1 MSTPIQIS
9 KDFSQYVQQWLRANP
24 AWEQWLEEKTH
35 QPLFIPEIELIFEK
49 ELPTDQWLHFDEVSF
64 LASLRIARQ
73 KVMLW
78 LGVRDIAN
86 LASLTEVMLAVTEMA
101 HLGLRYASEYAQEA
115 LTTQYG
121 LPQNADAQP
130 IPLWIIG
137 MGKLGAKELNV
148 SSDIDLIFLYE
159 CDGTTAGGNKPIS
172 NHEWFELQGK
182 KIIRYLTELTPQG
195 FVFRVDMRLRPNG
208 DSGPLVSSLD
218 MLEEYFLVQGRE
230 WERYAWIKAR
240 LVYPLEVADKS
251 GFPTNLH
258 AIVTRF
264 VYRKYLDFGII
275 DSIRRLHRQIRHEA
289 NLRAHQY
296 PDRAFDIKLGKGG
309 IREIEFLAQM
319 YQLIR
324 GGEESTLR
332 TRSTVEVIGHIERL
346 QLIPSDMAKA
356 LLSAYA
362 FLRKLEHLLQ
372 WRNDA
377 QVHYLPNIPEV
388 VLQIAIRLGFSNKG
402 QFEEE
407 LARQQMIV
415 ASYFSEAFTLDSQD
429 EELIQLS
436 PSGSFEQYPQF
447 QQKLEQVKSSNR
459 FALVSEISKQNF
471 DFILLYVLDHHP
483 QIQEETLLKLL
494 DLLEVIFRRSSYL
507 SLLKEY
513 PKAIER
519 VIRLLEASNWASQ
532 YLMKHPHLLDDL
544 LLSVNEQTSEKHE
557 DTYWTQWQTD
567 LEKKIYFI
575 LHTDQDEEA
584 VWNTL
589 RQAHQSEIFQIL
601 LADLGGFSVPKLS
614 IEKVSDQLSILAD
627 IIISV
632 TLNFVWEGL
641 KKKYQITK
649 PLNEFGF
656 AVIAYGKLGG
666 KELGYGSDLDLVFI
680 YDESLTH
687 FSSDELQP
695 IFVNLVRKFIL
706 ALTTA
711 TRAGVLFDIDTR
723 LRPNGEAGLLVTSL
737 QSFEN
742 YQKKIGANTAWVWEH
757 QALTRARFCAGDLRA
772 GLQFEKIR
780 NEVLSLARD
789 GKELTQ
795 EVISMREKLHLGHPH
810 IGTSFDLKHDVG
822 GMIDIEFM
830 IQYLILKNA
839 YQEPSLLKNI
849 GNIALLSEC
858 ANCHLISN
866 EDAVSV
872 ADAYRLF
879 RKLQH
884 QIRLN
889 GIQIRQLEDSLMS
902 KEIETAR
909 QIVMNLWHRL
919 LLDVK

>member
-1 MSTPIQIS
+1 MANPIQIS
-9 KDFSQYVQQWLRANP
+9 KDFSQYVQQRLSANP
-24 AWEQWLEEKTH
+24 AWELWLQEKIQ
-35 QPLFIPEIELIFEK
+35 QPLSISEIGLIFEK
-49 ELPTDQWLHFDEVSF
+49 ELPANQWLHFDEVSF
-64 LASLRIARQ
+64 LASLRLARQ

-78 LGVRDIAN
+78 LGVRDITN
-86 LASLTEVMLAVTEMA
+86 LASLTEVMQAVTEMA

-115 LTTQYG
+115 LRPQYG
-121 LPQNADAQP
+121 LPQNPDAQP

-159 CDGTTAGGNKPIS
+159 CDGTTAGGNKVLS

-208 DSGPLVSSLD
+208 DSGPLVSSLE

-240 LVYPLEVADKS
+240 LVYPQEIADAS
-251 GFPTNLH
+251 GFPTNLK

-289 NLRAHQY
+289 NLRARQY

-346 QLIPSDMAKA
+346 QLISSDMAKA
-356 LLSAYA
+356 LLSAYN

-388 VLQIAIRLGFSNKG
+388 VLQIAMRLGFSNKE

-415 ASYFSEAFTLDSQD
+415 AGYFSEAFTLDSQD
-429 EELIQLS
+429 EELSQLS

-459 FALVSEISKQNF
+459 FALVSETSKQNF

-494 DLLEVIFRRSSYL
+494 DLLEVVFRRSSYL

-544 LLSVNEQTSEKHE
+544 LLSGNDRSSDKEL
-557 DTYWTQWQTD
+557 DTYWAQWQID

-601 LADLGGFSVPKLS
+601 LADLGGFSTPKLS

-649 PLNEFGF
+649 SLNEFGF

-680 YDESLTH
+680 YDESLTTL
-687 FSSDELQP
+687 SSDELQP

-757 QALTRARFCAGDLRA
+757 QALTRARFCAGDIRV
-772 GLQFEKIR
+772 GMQFEKIR
-780 NEVLSLARD
+780 NDVLSFARD
-789 GKELTQ
+789 GNELTQ

-822 GMIDIEFM
+822 AMIDIEFM

-839 YQEPSLLKNI
+839 HQEPSLLKNI

-858 ANCHLISN
+858 VNCHLISN
-866 EDAVSV
+866 EEAENV
-872 ADAYRLF
+872 ANAYRLF

-889 GIQIRQLEDSLMS
+889 GIQIRQLEDQLLN
-902 KEIETAR
+902 KEIESAR
-909 QIVMNLWHRL
+909 QAVMNLWHRL
-919 LLDVK
+919 LLNV